1 MPPTGVQP
9 VTPEAYEAILLLGKV
24 GGWDELTAPVR
35 KTAAAKKV
43 AKPKADPKSKRKA
56 PESGES
62 PSERGQSVTHND
74 DTLPRK
80 RKRVAN
86 KSSKASTEDIR
97 RSSSELSDLPPLTN
111 SRDVPSEESQE
122 QPSHQEAVIEDST
135 ATNHERPEKQKGVA
149 SENSTAS
156 RGKISLTASGP
167 SIDVLDL
174 LDNADNADLE
184 MDTLEGRKLTLWAR
198 GERRLLREEI
208 SSGRHPTLK
217 PYRHSTRSK
226 KTTST

>member
-56 PESGES
+56 PKSGES
-62 PSERGQSVTHND
+62 PSERGQSATHND

-135 ATNHERPEKQKGVA
+135 ATNHERPEKQKGVT

-167 SIDVLDL
+167 SIDFLDL
-174 LDNADNADLE
+174 LDNADLE